1 MFALL
6 VRVRL
11 QSNWNTARDTLQR
24 HPVLSIGLSLLGIA
38 LFAGMVLG
46 FLVFF
51 EFARR
56 LHVLEET
63 VYQIFYFLFL
73 FLLAGA
79 VPFVASTLLHSA
91 DYGLLFAAPV
101 PPRAV
106 IAAKLLDATVTN
118 ALQFM
123 VLGVPAILAAA
134 IAAGI
139 PPGGWTLIPLFIAL
153 FVLLPALLTA
163 LGLLVALA
171 LAGIH
176 RLRTAIGLLNLIMAL
191 LVCLI
196 IVQEAHHLPIRTA
209 TLNDALT
216 GIAPATLVHRSP
228 GAHLAPSAWFATALL
243 AMARGTTVEWIHTL
257 LLACGT
263 VGMLYL
269 ICVALGER
277 YLTAASV
284 AGDSDTGSVYAAPA
298 ESVNLWR
305 RFFIPPIAALL
316 YKDIRYL
323 WRDSV
328 LLSQLLMPMI
338 LFLVPFLLV
347 LNDTARELRD
357 ELHHAAFAMILVIL
371 FMQTSILS
379 LSALGLEARSFWI
392 LQSAPQTSLTW
403 LLAKFLL
410 GLLLSAGC
418 SLLLVLASCIM
429 LQARWQETVFQMAIV
444 ILCCAGLCGL
454 GVGLS
459 ATFPRFIYENP
470 AHRVSVWALVLGF
483 FAYAGYMLL
492 VGAFYGIA
500 YLVSLRYGTTHD
512 TVIAGTFAM
521 LLHLG
526 LTLCAVVFPI
536 QAGAKRLAS
545 YQWEH

>member
-1 MFALL
+1 MLALL
-6 VRVRL
+6 VRIRL

-24 HPVLSIGLSLLGIA
+24 HPVLSIGLGLLGTA
-38 LFAGMVLG
+38 LFVGMVLG

-56 LHVLEET
+56 LQVLEET
-63 VYQIFYFLFL
+63 IYQIFYFLFL

-101 PPRAV
+101 PPRAI

-134 IAAGI
+134 IATGI
-139 PPGGWTLIPLFIAL
+139 PPGGWALIPLFIAL

-163 LGLLVALA
+163 LGLLVVLA
-171 LAGIH
+171 LVGIH

-216 GIAPATLVHRSP
+216 GIAPASLAHRSP

-243 AMARGTTVEWIHTL
+243 AMGRGTAVEWMRTL
-257 LLACGT
+257 LLVSGVAGA
-263 VGMLYL
+263 LYL
-269 ICVALGER
+269 ICLALGER

-284 AGDSDTGSVYAAPA
+284 TGDSDTGSVYTASAG
-298 ESVNLWR
+298 SVNLWR
-305 RFFIPPIAALL
+305 RFFTPPIAALL

-323 WRDSV
+323 WRDNV

-357 ELHHAAFAMILVIL
+357 ELHHAAFAMVLVIL

-403 LLAKFLL
+403 LQGKFLL
-410 GLLLSAGC
+410 GVLLSAGC
-418 SLLLVLASCIM
+418 NLLLVLISSIV
-429 LQARWQETVFQMAIV
+429 LQAGWQQTAFQMAFV
-444 ILCCAGLCGL
+444 TLCCAGLCGL

-459 ATFPRFIYENP
+459 AIFPRFVYENP
-470 AHRVSVWALVLGF
+470 AHRVSAWALVLGF

-500 YLVSLRYGTTHD
+500 YLVRLRAGATHD
-512 TVIAGTFAM
+512 MVIASAVAM

-526 LTLCAVVFPI
+526 LTLCTTILPI
-536 QAGAKRLAS
+536 QIGAQRLAG